1 MTSPVPDPTP
11 LPAAHLAVRGLTAAY
26 GGFVAL
32 TGIDLDVAPGGCVC
46 VVGPNGAG
54 KTTLLSNIAGLFR
67 PRAGSIAL
75 AGREIGG
82 LGAEE
87 IARLGVAMVPEGRR
101 IFGTMTV
108 EENLRLGA
116 TVRRRDGGVAA
127 DIERVLD
134 TFPILRERFRGQAG
148 KLSGGEQ
155 QMLAIARAL
164 MAKPKLMMID
174 EPSLGLAPIVVDKV
188 YEVLADLR
196 RGGLTLVI
204 VEQNT
209 ARIADI
215 ADRIHVLR
223 GGRLVLS
230 LDPGQLD
237 DAALLDEAY
246 FGYGAEA
253 EAEAVG

>member
-1 MTSPVPDPTP
+1 MTRLAPDPTP
-11 LPAAHLAVRGLTAAY
+11 LPAPHLAVRGLTAAY

-32 TGIDLDVAPGGCVC
+32 SDIDLDVAAGGCVC

-67 PRAGSIAL
+67 PRAGSITL

-101 IFGTMTV
+101 IFGSMTV

-134 TFPILRERFRGQAG
+134 TFPILRERFAARPGRCRAASSRCWRSRG
-148 KLSGGEQ
+148 
-155 QMLAIARAL
+155 R
-164 MAKPKLMMID
+164 
-174 EPSLGLAPIVVDKV
+174 
-188 YEVLADLR
+188 
-196 RGGLTLVI
+196 
-204 VEQNT
+204 
-209 ARIADI
+209 
-215 ADRIHVLR
+215 
-223 GGRLVLS
+223 
-230 LDPGQLD
+230 
-237 DAALLDEAY
+237 
-246 FGYGAEA
+246 
-253 EAEAVG
+253 

>member
-1 MTSPVPDPTP
+1 MSIPADRPMTAP
-11 LPAAHLAVRGLTAAY
+11 HLAVRGLTAAY

-32 TGIDLDVAPGGCVC
+32 TDIDIDVAAGGCVC

-67 PRAGSIAL
+67 PRAGSITL
-75 AGREIGG
+75 AGQESGELEIGG
-82 LGAEE
+82 LGAET

-188 YEVLADLR
+188 YEVLAGLR

-223 GGRLVLS
+223 GGRMVLS

-253 EAEAVG
+253 VG

>member
-1 MTSPVPDPTP
+1 MTTP
-11 LPAAHLAVRGLTAAY
+11 YLAVRGLTAAY

-32 TGIDLDVAPGGCVC
+32 SDIDLDVAAGGCVC

-67 PRAGSIAL
+67 PRAGSITL
-75 AGREIGG
+75 AGRDIGG
-82 LGAEE
+82 LGAET

-101 IFGTMTV
+101 IFGSMTV

-116 TVRRRDGGVAA
+116 TVRRHDGGVAA

-196 RGGLTLVI
+196 RSGLTLVI

-223 GGRLVLS
+223 GGRMVLS

-253 EAEAVG
+253 VG

>member
-1 MTSPVPDPTP
+1 MSTLPSASFAPMTAP
-11 LPAAHLAVRGLTAAY
+11 HLAVRGLTAAY
-26 GGFVAL
+26 GAFVAL
-32 TGIDLDVAPGGCVC
+32 TEIDLDVAPGGCVC

-67 PRAGSIAL
+67 PRAGEITL
-75 AGREIGG
+75 AGRNIGG

-108 EENLRLGA
+108 EENLKLGA
-116 TVRRRDGGVAA
+116 TVRRHDGGVAA

-196 RGGLTLVI
+196 KGGLTLVI

-223 GGRLVLS
+223 GGRMVLS

-253 EAEAVG
+253 VG